1 MWRALKCLWAMNND
15 FLEEKS
21 KNNHT
26 KKTKLTQFNKIS
38 YNFLMYNIRF
48 RALKPASEKKI
59 NLVIGVILCSCP
71 PTSRSDLM

>member
-1 MWRALKCLWAMNND
+1 MWRALKCLWSMND
-15 FLEEKS
+15 ILEEKS

-26 KKTKLTQFNKIS
+26 KKTQLTQFNKIS
-38 YNFLMYNIRF
+38 YNFLMYSIRF

-59 NLVIGVILCSCP
+59 NLVTGVILCSCP